1 MHAIAA
7 LATAQLR
14 DTPNGIVLDDRGIDV
29 IVAALEKA
37 FAADEAFVA
46 AGALMAAATTWLTKP
61 DLGIAAR
68 TLLALLLAL
77 HPVLSRIDARRAADL
92 KTDAEAAAA
101 RFAAFT
107 GPSGNAAEK
116 VLDAGAPAPAGTTRA
131 NPLARFALLGQTP
144 PKKPPT

>member
-14 DTPNGIVLDDRGIDV
+14 DAPDGHVLDDRGVDV
-29 IVAALEKA
+29 IVGALEQA
-37 FAADEAFVA
+37 FAADEAFTA
-46 AGALMAAATTWLTKP
+46 AGALMATATSWLTKP
-61 DLGIAAR
+61 ELAGAAR

-77 HPVLSRIDARRAADL
+77 HPALARIDARRAAHL

-101 RFAAFT
+101 RFTAFT
-107 GPSGNAAEK
+107 GHSGSAADK

-144 PKKPPT
+144 PKKF